1 MTPEQIASARR
12 VVDAIGRHPEF
23 APRFYGRLLA
33 EAPQTAPL
41 FEDDLDRQQRALTAE
56 LGAMVDL
63 LDDLP
68 ALEDRARALG
78 DRHRSDGVRA
88 VHYRMARE
96 LMAVTL
102 DEVLGEDFGAAER
115 QAWTRASSLISELMQ
130 AC

>member
-1 MTPEQIASARR
+1 MTPEQIASVRR

-23 APRFYGRLLA
+23 ATRFYGRLFE

-41 FEDDLDRQQRALTAE
+41 FEGDLSRQQRALTAE
-56 LGAMVDL
+56 LGAMVEL

-68 ALEDRARALG
+68 ALEGRARALG
-78 DRHRSDGVRA
+78 DRHRGYGVRA
-88 VHYRMARE
+88 AHYRMARD

-102 DEVLGEDFGAAER
+102 DEVLGDEFGPYER

-130 AC
+130 ST